1 MNPPPRTTLLCQA
14 TFTRLAISAGADV
27 VEMGE
32 TVDLARQ
39 QLDRHRRT
47 TGFGPIRSG
56 CCHPSRAIA
65 CGCLTPAL
73 RREHQGRSPAS
84 ATVEARRQCRTRI
97 LILTDE
103 HHINVI
109 NAATGEVL
117 RDFTFDPTRDYQPT
131 GAPKGPKRKNR
142 GPKVGPRLFRCLAT
156 SPSSGD
162 SVLVQDIGDRCLAS
176 LEIDVSGHWRQ
187 FGSA

>member
-27 VEMGE
+27 VETGE

-65 CGCLTPAL
+65 CGSLTPAL

-103 HHINVI
+103 HHITVI
-109 NAATGEVL
+109 NAATGETL
-117 RDFTFDPTRDYQPT
+117 RDFTLDPTRDFQPT

-162 SVLVQDIGDRCLAS
+162 RIRTCDLWVMSPAS
-176 LEIDVSGHWRQ
+176 YRAAPPRDG
-187 FGSA
+187 

>member
-1 MNPPPRTTLLCQA
+1 M
-14 TFTRLAISAGADV
+14 
-27 VEMGE
+27 
-32 TVDLARQ
+32 
-39 QLDRHRRT
+39 
-47 TGFGPIRSG
+47 
-56 CCHPSRAIA
+56 
-65 CGCLTPAL
+65 
-73 RREHQGRSPAS
+73 
-84 ATVEARRQCRTRI
+84 EARRQCRTRI

-131 GAPKGPKRKNR
+131 GAPKGPERKNR